1 MQSLPRLLSA
11 ALVAFPVPYF
21 FDAIWCI
28 KCSRLMGDD
37 NCTDVPMF
45 NKLPVAVPVVSYKS
59 IVQAM

>member
-1 MQSLPRLLSA
+1 
-11 ALVAFPVPYF
+11 
-21 FDAIWCI
+21 
-28 KCSRLMGDD
+28 MGDD